1 MPIRFMSRNF
11 ILLLILIGIQ
21 PMVYAQLDTNQETF
35 RIKALA
41 LDRKPLS
48 EQFPLTL
55 SPIVGLTDKGFE
67 ITMGIKPID
76 GFAKKKYGITKTRD
90 VVDPTW
96 EVKQQFSC
104 NNDIHYLR
112 FKLKKK
118 MKLKDERRL

>member
-1 MPIRFMSRNF
+1 MNRSLMLL
-11 ILLLILIGIQ
+11 LLLIGMQ
-21 PMVYAQLDTNQETF
+21 PMLYAQLDTNQETF

-76 GFAKKKYGITKTRD
+76 GFAKKKYGITKTRM
-90 VVDPTW
+90 
-96 EVKQQFSC
+96 FF
-104 NNDIHYLR
+104 LR
-112 FKLKKK
+112 SLF
-118 MKLKDERRL
+118 RFISNRF